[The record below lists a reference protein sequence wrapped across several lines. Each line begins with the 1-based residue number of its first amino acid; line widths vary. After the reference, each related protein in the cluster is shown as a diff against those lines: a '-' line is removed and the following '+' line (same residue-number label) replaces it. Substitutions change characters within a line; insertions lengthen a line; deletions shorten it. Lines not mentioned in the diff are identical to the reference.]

1 MERKF
6 KEARRLKNIKLNEAA
21 QQIGVSQP
29 TLSAWEGER
38 KAPSLDNL
46 TKMATYYN
54 VSTDYLLGIRP
65 CCDVDTNL
73 PITEEN
79 LPLFHGMP
87 VWVKAQGWALLN
99 MIDKTLIF
107 IGGEKASIS
116 KEHILFAL
124 PTASVQG
131 VSEPPLQTEEIAQL
145 SCVWVEP
152 LSFDGDLR
160 TEFRGRYIVQGDYV
174 ENTRGNRF
182 FLDSYKAKWLAFK
195 IKE

>member
-21 QQIGVSQP
+21 QYIGVSQP

-46 TKMATYYN
+46 AKMAAYYN
-54 VSTDYLLGIRP
+54 VSTDYLLGIRL
-65 CCDVDTNL
+65 CCDFDPNL
-73 PITEEN
+73 PITEEK

-107 IGGEKASIS
+107 IGGEKVNLS
-116 KEHILFAL
+116 KSLTLFAL

-131 VSEPPLQTEEIAQL
+131 VSEVPLQTEEIAQL
-145 SCVWVEP
+145 SCV
-152 LSFDGDLR
+152 
-160 TEFRGRYIVQGDYV
+160 
-174 ENTRGNRF
+174 
-182 FLDSYKAKWLAFK
+182 
-195 IKE
+195 